1 MKFQFPY
8 GYGIPFCDMWF
19 INTWPTSFTL
29 NLLPIHLCLLLLWI
43 IVILLDFF
51 ISLWC
56 FFSLHVL
63 SEDTLSREVK
73 DGKLHTKRL
82 LTKTNVPPKWAE
94 RLISSRIVKIVE
106 ESIID
111 PKEKTITTYTRN
123 VGYVK
128 VMVIILQANI
138 LFE

>member
-1 MKFQFPY
+1 M
-8 GYGIPFCDMWF
+8 
-19 INTWPTSFTL
+19 
-29 NLLPIHLCLLLLWI
+29 
-43 IVILLDFF
+43 
-51 ISLWC
+51 
-56 FFSLHVL
+56 HVL

-123 VGYVK
+123 IGYVK

-138 LFE
+138 LFELGRFTCSKWHKSR